1 MKPTVYTVHAYRY
14 GDRELHS
21 YPIGVF
27 PKKHA
32 AIKAAE
38 VEEAYRGGKYGCEV
52 VEWVLGVGAQGRNDS
67 AGKVI
72 RDPSVTPGFERV

>member
-14 GDRELHS
+14 GDRKQHS

-38 VEEAYRGGKYGCEV
+38 EEEAYRGGKYGCEV
-52 VEWVLGVGAQGRNDS
+52 VESVLGVGS
-67 AGKVI
+67 HAGNINAAKVV
-72 RDPSVTPGFERV
+72 REAPVTPGFERA

>member
-14 GDRELHS
+14 GDRERHS

-27 PKKHA
+27 PKKHG

-38 VEEAYRGGKYGCEV
+38 EEEAYRGGKYGCEV
-52 VEWVLGVGAQGRNDS
+52 VEWTLGVGAHGQNDP

-72 RDPSVTPGFERV
+72 REPSVTPGFERV